1 MRFAYIDQL
10 KGLAMLMVVMTHLLQ
25 YSLIGTFVGG
35 GNPIGWMTNTMQMP
49 LFMFLSGV
57 VVSHLPRGKYL
68 LQKIVRFLWPMLVI
82 GGIYALCCGNTIL
95 GLVADSWKLG
105 YWYLFVLALFYCLL
119 AIYPVHELQQPH
131 QLALDLGF
139 SLFVLI
145 LLYALKHFAPAWLQ
159 DLFCLRLAFKYWPYF
174 IVGYLMRKY
183 RGIEVIKK
191 WVGMSAVC
199 VACYAMVVLL
209 YDKIEVDIAYWI
221 LGFSA
226 TILLIHVFSR
236 IQTRNQLTG
245 FLEQV
250 GRGSLYVYIY
260 HYFLLQVI
268 HLEVAGKWFALSGN
282 YLLEALLVLSLAFVV
297 IQITLFV
304 GKIIEKDN
312 VLRIIFYGVKL

>member
-1 MRFAYIDQL
+1 M
-10 KGLAMLMVVMTHLLQ
+10 
-25 YSLIGTFVGG
+25 
-35 GNPIGWMTNTMQMP
+35 
-49 LFMFLSGV
+49 
-57 VVSHLPRGKYL
+57 
-68 LQKIVRFLWPMLVI
+68 
-82 GGIYALCCGNTIL
+82 
-95 GLVADSWKLG
+95 
-105 YWYLFVLALFYCLL
+105 

-191 WVGMSAVC
+191 WVGMAAVS
-199 VACYAMVVLL
+199 VGCYAMVVLL

-226 TILLIHVFSR
+226 TFFLFHVFSR

-268 HLEVAGKWFALSGN
+268 HLEVAGKWLALSGN

-304 GKIIEKDN
+304 GKIIEKDK
-312 VLRIIFYGVKL
+312 VLRIVFYGVKL